1 MKLYFEKR
9 VVLGFVVAL
18 AIIIW
23 LGVHSFLNHQKFAE
37 TSQWV
42 SHTHEVLF
50 HSEQILTAAMDM
62 ETSQRGYVITGDSL
76 FLKPRGSGVDTLQRH
91 LDTLRMLTYDRPVQ
105 QKRLDRLES
114 AIKKKAAFSRNV
126 VIARQGGFQSAFDSV
141 QTFKGILLMD
151 EIKTIISDMQ
161 REEKKLLQARMQIN
175 ERNFRQYN
183 FALIELLGATILI
196 LSLVFA
202 AIHVNIKARA
212 IASAKLN
219 AASLEIK
226 DLYEN
231 APCGYH
237 SLNAEGVFVEI
248 NHTMLSWLNYK
259 KDEVIGKLGFL
270 DVVAPVSHPVAREIF
285 PALKTQGSVNNME
298 VSFVRANGTTF
309 PALLNSTAIRD
320 ADGQFSKS
328 RSTVFDITERKVA
341 EEKFFQLNQE
351 MESFSYSV
359 SHDLRAPLRSI
370 DGYAKIL
377 EEDYGNRLDAEGNRL
392 VEVITNNAR
401 RMGKLIDG
409 LLDFSRIGRREII
422 RTKCDMDSLVQSAVY
437 ELVKENSSFIKIT
450 PLLPCR
456 ADSAMMRQVWV
467 NVLSN
472 AIKFS
477 ASVASSVE
485 VGSYADGNYHVYH
498 VKDNGVG
505 FDMQYAHKLF
515 GVFQRLHKAHDFDG
529 MGVGLAIAQRIITKH
544 DGKMWAEAKVNE
556 GATFFFSIP
565 VTSNGVNG

>member
-18 AIIIW
+18 AIIVW
-23 LGVHSFLNHQKFAE
+23 LGVHSFLNHQKFTE

-62 ETSQRGYVITGDSL
+62 ETNQRGYVITADSF
-76 FLKPRGSGVDTLQRH
+76 FLKPLMRSADTLHRH
-91 LDTLRMLTYDRPVQ
+91 INTLRMLTHDRQSQ
-105 QKRLDRLES
+105 QKRLDKLRI
-114 AIKKKAAFSRNV
+114 AIEKKAAFSEN
-126 VIARQGGFQSAFDSV
+126 VIAARRKGFQPAFDSV
-141 QTFKGILLMD
+141 QTFKGISLMND
-151 EIKTIISDMQ
+151 IKTIIGDMQ
-161 REEKKLLQARMQIN
+161 LEEKRLLQERMQTN
-175 ERNFRQYN
+175 ERNFKEYN
-183 FALIELLGATILI
+183 FALIELLAATILI
-196 LSLVFA
+196 LSMVFV
-202 AIHVNIKARA
+202 AIHVNIKARVVA
-212 IASAKLN
+212 AAELR
-219 AASLEIK
+219 AASLEIQ

-237 SLNAEGVFVEI
+237 SLNADGVFVEI
-248 NHTMLSWLNYK
+248 NHTMLSWLKYRK
-259 KDEVIGKLGFL
+259 EEVIGKLSFL
-270 DVVAPVSHPVAREIF
+270 DVVAPVSQHGASEIF
-285 PALKTQGSVNNME
+285 PALKTQGSVSNVETM
-298 VSFVRANGTTF
+298 FVRSDGTTF
-309 PALLNSTAIRD
+309 PALLNSTAVRD
-320 ADGQFSKS
+320 SRGQFVKS

-351 MESFSYSV
+351 MESFTYSV

-377 EEDYGNRLDAEGNRL
+377 EEDYGNCLDAEGNRL

-409 LLDFSRIGRREII
+409 LLDFSRIGRREMI
-422 RTKCDMDSLVQSAVY
+422 RTKCDMNSMVQSVIY
-437 ELVKENSSFIKIT
+437 ELVKENSSFIKT
-450 PLLPCR
+450 HPLLPCV
-456 ADSAMMRQVWV
+456 ADSTMLRQVWT
-467 NVLSN
+467 NILSN

-477 ASVASSVE
+477 ATVASLVE
-485 VGSYADGNYHVYH
+485 IGSYTEGHYHIYY

-505 FDMQYAHKLF
+505 FDMQYVHKLF
-515 GVFQRLHKAHDFDG
+515 GVFQRLHKADDFDG
-529 MGVGLAIAQRIITKH
+529 TGVGLAIAHRIIAKH
-544 DGKMWAEAKVNE
+544 DGKMWAEAKVNG

>member
-9 VVLGFVVAL
+9 VVLGFVIAL
-18 AIIIW
+18 AIIVW
-23 LGVHSFLNHQKFAE
+23 LGIHSFLNHQKFAE

-76 FLKPRGSGVDTLQRH
+76 FLKPLALGIDTLQRH
-91 LDTLRMLTYDRPVQ
+91 LDTLRMLTHDRLVQ
-105 QKRLDRLES
+105 QKRLDKLKMAVE
-114 AIKKKAAFSRNV
+114 KKAAFSKNV
-126 VIARQGGFQSAFDSV
+126 VIARHRGFQSAFDSI
-141 QTFKGILLMD
+141 QTFKGILLMNN
-151 EIKTIISDMQ
+151 IKAIINDMQ
-161 REEKKLLQARMQIN
+161 REEKNLLQQRMQTN

-183 FALIELLGATILI
+183 LALIELLGATIII
-196 LSLVFA
+196 LSMVFI

-212 IASAKLN
+212 IAGAKLK

-237 SLNAEGVFVEI
+237 SLNADGVFVEI
-248 NHTMLSWLNYK
+248 NRTMLSWLNYR
-259 KDEVIGKLGFL
+259 KDEVIGKLTFL
-270 DVVAPVSHPVAREIF
+270 DIVAPASHHAAREIF
-285 PALKTQGSVNNME
+285 PALKNQGSVNNLE
-298 VSFVRANGTTF
+298 VMFVRLDGTTF
-309 PALLNSTAIRD
+309 PALLNSTAVRD
-320 ADGQFSKS
+320 SQGQFVKS

-351 MESFSYSV
+351 MESFTYSV

-377 EEDYGNRLDAEGNRL
+377 EEDYGNCLDAEGNRL

-409 LLDFSRIGRREII
+409 LLDFSRIGRREIV
-422 RTKCDMDSLVQSAVY
+422 RTKCDMNSLVQSVKY
-437 ELVKENSSFIKIT
+437 ELVMENSSFIKIH

-456 ADSAMMRQVWV
+456 ADSAMMRQVWM
-467 NVLSN
+467 NLLSN

-477 ASVASSVE
+477 ATGESSIE
-485 VGSYADGNYHVYH
+485 VGSHADGNYHVYY

-515 GVFQRLHKAHDFDG
+515 GVFQRLHKANDFDG
-529 MGVGLAIAQRIITKH
+529 TGVGLAIAHRIIAKH

-565 VTSNGVNG
+565 VTSNGING